1 MGWEESLEEVRRRL
15 APTPG
20 VRAVLWAEE
29 EDWRGELLRKL
40 EKLPPREAFL
50 PEPLPQP
57 GWRERVRTHKPALS
71 ALLLLLAVLLLFSPF
86 PAWLRWPLSIFF
98 LFLLVF
104 FSLLL

>member
-15 APTPG
+15 APTPA

-40 EKLPPREAFL
+40 EKLPPKEISL
-50 PEPLPQP
+50 PEVLPQP
-57 GWRERVRTHKPALS
+57 GWRERMRAHKPSLS
-71 ALLLLLAVLLLFSPF
+71 ALLLLLAVLLLSSPL
-86 PAWLRWPLSIFF
+86 PSWLRWPFSIFL

>member
-15 APTPG
+15 TPTPL
-20 VRAVLWAEE
+20 VRAVLWVEE

-40 EKLPPREAFL
+40 EKLPPREVSL

-57 GWRERVRTHKPALS
+57 GWGERIKTHKSTLNVF
-71 ALLLLLAVLLLFSPF
+71 LLLLVVLLLFSPL
-86 PAWLRWPLSIFF
+86 PAWLRWPLLIFF